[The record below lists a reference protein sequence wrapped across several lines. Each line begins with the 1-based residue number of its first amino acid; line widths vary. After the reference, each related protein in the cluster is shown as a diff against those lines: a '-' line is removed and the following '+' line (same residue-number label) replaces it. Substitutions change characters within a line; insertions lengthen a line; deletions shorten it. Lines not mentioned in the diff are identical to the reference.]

1 MAERLVV
8 MATTMKE
15 PQLQYLEAR
24 YPELTFKSYGWHE
37 MPPEDVLQRAEVL
50 FVYGRN
56 DLVPYLKNCKFIHNM
71 AAGVDG
77 MIPLIDRYLGE
88 GLPFSNGR
96 GMYDVALGEHM
107 MALLLTSLR
116 SLDRSARNMEK
127 GVWETF
133 PVKGEI
139 CGSTVLVMG
148 AGSIGTH
155 TADAVKGF
163 KPEKIIGYKRTP
175 CDPFGPYDEIIT
187 TDEELDQALS
197 VSDFVLISL
206 PGGKFT
212 KGMLD
217 HRRLLEVVKPGA
229 GIVNVGRGTIIDTEA
244 LMEALKSGRVGFAA
258 MDVTDPEPLPED
270 HPLWKLDNVL
280 ISAHYGGLSAN
291 LDRHARWF
299 AENLDAYL
307 AGKPLPGAV
316 HHDWL
321 Y

>member
-15 PQLQYLEAR
+15 PQLQYLAAR

-175 CDPFGPYDEIIT
+175 CDPFGPY
-187 TDEELDQALS
+187 
-197 VSDFVLISL
+197 
-206 PGGKFT
+206 
-212 KGMLD
+212 
-217 HRRLLEVVKPGA
+217 
-229 GIVNVGRGTIIDTEA
+229 
-244 LMEALKSGRVGFAA
+244 
-258 MDVTDPEPLPED
+258 
-270 HPLWKLDNVL
+270 
-280 ISAHYGGLSAN
+280 
-291 LDRHARWF
+291 
-299 AENLDAYL
+299 
-307 AGKPLPGAV
+307 
-316 HHDWL
+316 
-321 Y
+321 